1 MRPPQRAAV
10 RSRAKQKV
18 NPERSEVTASDIQD
32 LLAEFGVQLESAR
45 EYELLAARFT
55 PRENLGPLAA
65 PEMDG
70 TQRPKTD

>member
-45 EYELLAARFT
+45 EYELLAA
-55 PRENLGPLAA
+55 